1 MTQVPTDPITKV
13 FSAEFGAPTYSANG
27 VEMSLQIGKL
37 SEAMAKAQAE
47 IKNPGFDS
55 TNPQFKSGYVSLA
68 AITAEVRRA
77 FSMHGLAVMQPAI
90 SGHDE
95 AGMLYG
101 CETII
106 SHESGEWIRSTLLLP
121 VIEEGRQSLV
131 HTIGAILTYAKKYSL
146 ISICLI
152 CGDEDQDGN
161 DAGGTRDKDKKAPIR
176 KPAPEAQPEGSGT
189 RAVPD
194 NRAGFGEVGDTSVLK
209 EPARTEFEKN
219 DPNPVI
225 ATIRHSPTEPLP
237 DDGSDASRDDDDG
250 PKDLARVE
258 VMLRVKEWTK
268 CQNEDLGRC
277 ITIIGSKL
285 NLRKR
290 NGQYGDASYKKITKY
305 AVMAMSDGVPWD
317 ALDPVKD

>member
-95 AGMLYG
+95 AGVLYG

-161 DAGGTRDKDKKAPIR
+161 DAGGTRDKDKKAPMR
-176 KPAPEAQPEGSGT
+176 KPAPESQPEGSGT
-189 RAVPD
+189 RAVP
-194 NRAGFGEVGDTSVLK
+194 ES
-209 EPARTEFEKN
+209 
-219 DPNPVI
+219 NPVL
-225 ATIRHSPTEPLP
+225 ATIRPAPEPDEPKNEPTP
-237 DDGSDASRDDDDG
+237 DDEEEQEDDG